1 MKKYFIVADVHGHYY
16 EMYAALTKV
25 GFSPHNNDHI
35 FISLV
40 VEEGDFEW
48 AKNILMNIFAK

>member
-35 FISLV
+35 FVYLRDLV
-40 VEEGDFEW
+40 VEEGGFE
-48 AKNILMNIFAK
+48 

>member
-1 MKKYFIVADVHGHYY
+1 MKKYFIVADVYGHYY
-16 EMYAALTKV
+16 EMYAALNQV

-40 VEEGDFEW
+40 VEEGGFE
-48 AKNILMNIFAK
+48 